1 MTNLYWLIFLV
12 YSKLY
17 CCLYCVFSES
27 DNLFNNLFLCAFF
40 LDCFFVVCCVLYVGF
55 VGRDL
60 VW

>member
-27 DNLFNNLFLCAFF
+27 DNLFIYLITSSSVPSSSIVFL
-40 LDCFFVVCCVLYVGF
+40 LFVVSYMLVL
-55 VGRDL
+55 
-60 VW
+60 